1 MRYKAY
7 SFMAMFPAS
16 ETQAE
21 ALSKAIDKLEAIRD
35 ELFGLQRSLENLE
48 QITKAPPG
56 KKTEKGIRF

>member
-1 MRYKAY
+1 
-7 SFMAMFPAS
+7 MAMFPAS

-48 QITKAPPG
+48 QITKAAPG